1 VVAGVRLGSRRA
13 RRRGRRLL
21 LVALVVLALVV
32 AVRTRLGDGGDGAPA
47 GDGRASVRRVV
58 DGDTVEVRVGGRDET
73 VRLIGIDT
81 PETVD
86 RRSPVECFGE
96 QASDRTK
103 ALLPA
108 GTDVRLVAD
117 VEARD
122 RYDRLL
128 AYVYRDDGT
137 FVNLALV
144 EDGYA
149 SVLTY
154 PPNVAHVGEFTAAA
168 ARARDEGRGL
178 WGACGGPDEG
188 G

>member
-1 VVAGVRLGSRRA
+1 VLATRRSGRRA
-13 RRRGRRLL
+13 RR
-21 LVALVVLALVV
+21 LVALALLAVVVVLA
-32 AVRTRLGDGGDGAPA
+32 VRARDGGGGGGDGQ
-47 GDGRASVRRVV
+47 ASVVRVV
-58 DGDTVEVRVGGRDET
+58 DGDTVAVRIGSREET

-86 RRSPVECFGE
+86 PRSPVECFGQE
-96 QASDRTK
+96 ASDRTK

-108 GTDVRLVAD
+108 GTGVRLVAD
-117 VEARD
+117 VEPRD

-149 SVLTY
+149 SVATF
-154 PPNVAHVGEFTAAA
+154 PPNVAHTSEFTAAA
-168 ARARDEGRGL
+168 GRARAEGRGL
-178 WGACGGPDEG
+178 WGSCGGPDDP
-188 G
+188 

>member
-1 VVAGVRLGSRRA
+1 
-13 RRRGRRLL
+13 
-21 LVALVVLALVV
+21 VALVLLALVV
-32 AVRTRLGDGGDGAPA
+32 VFAARARSDGDGGGGSAG
-47 GDGRASVRRVV
+47 GDGQASVVRVV
-58 DGDTVEVRVGGRDET
+58 DGDTVAVRVGGREET

-86 RRSPVECFGE
+86 PRSPVECFGQE
-96 QASDRTK
+96 ASDRAK
-103 ALLPA
+103 ALLPE
-108 GTDVRLVAD
+108 GTGVRLVAD

-149 SVLTY
+149 SVATY
-154 PPNVAHVGEFTAAA
+154 PPNVAHTSEFTAAA

-178 WGACGGPDEG
+178 WSACGGPDDG
-188 G
+188 

>member
-1 VVAGVRLGSRRA
+1 MTTRRSRRRA
-13 RRRGRRLL
+13 RR
-21 LVALVVLALVV
+21 LVALVLLVVVV
-32 AVRTRLGDGGDGAPA
+32 AVAARARSGGNDGGGSTGDDGQ
-47 GDGRASVRRVV
+47 ASVVRVV
-58 DGDTVEVRVGGRDET
+58 DGDTIEVRVGGRDET

-86 RRSPVECFGE
+86 PRSPVECFGRE
-96 QASDRTK
+96 ASERTK
-103 ALLPA
+103 ALLPEGA
-108 GTDVRLVAD
+108 GVRLVAD
-117 VEARD
+117 VEPRD

-149 SVLTY
+149 SVATY
-154 PPNVAHVGEFTAAA
+154 PPNVAHTSEFTAAA

-178 WGACGGPDEG
+178 WGTCGGPDDS
-188 G
+188 

>member
-1 VVAGVRLGSRRA
+1 V
-13 RRRGRRLL
+13 
-21 LVALVVLALVV
+21 LVLVLVV
-32 AVRTRLGDGGDGAPA
+32 ALALAVRARWEGGGDDVPA
-47 GDGRASVRRVV
+47 GDGRASVVRVV
-58 DGDTVEVRVGGRDET
+58 DGDTVEVRIGGREET

-86 RRSPVECFGE
+86 PRSPVECFGHE
-96 QASDRTK
+96 ASDRTK

-108 GTDVRLVAD
+108 GSEVRMVAD
-117 VEARD
+117 VEPRD

-154 PPNVAHVGEFTAAA
+154 PPNVAHAPEFTAAA
-168 ARARDEGRGL
+168 ARARDDGRGL
-178 WGACGGPDEG
+178 WGACGGPDDAG
-188 G
+188 

>member
-1 VVAGVRLGSRRA
+1 MVVDLRAGRRRA
-13 RRRGRRLL
+13 RGRARRLL
-21 LVALVVLALVV
+21 LVAVVVVLVL
-32 AVRTRLGDGGDGAPA
+32 AVRARQGGGDGDPPA
-47 GDGRASVRRVV
+47 GAGAASVVRVV
-58 DGDTVEVRVGGRDET
+58 DGDTVAVRLGRREET

-86 RRSPVECFGE
+86 PRSPVECFGE
-96 QASDRTK
+96 EASARTK

-108 GTDVRLVAD
+108 GTGVRLVAD

-154 PPNVAHVGEFTAAA
+154 PPNVAHQSEFTAAA

-178 WGACGGPDEG
+178 WSACGGPDDAG
-188 G
+188 

>member
-1 VVAGVRLGSRRA
+1 MGAGLRVPSRRA
-13 RRRGRRLL
+13 RRRRRRLL
-21 LVALVVLALVV
+21 LLVVVVALVL
-32 AVRTRLGDGGDGAPA
+32 AVRARQGDDGGAPPAADGQ
-47 GDGRASVRRVV
+47 ASVVRVV
-58 DGDTVEVRVGGRDET
+58 DGDTVAVRVGGREET

-86 RRSPVECFGE
+86 PRSPVECFGRE
-96 QASDRTK
+96 ASDRTK

-108 GTDVRLVAD
+108 GTEVRLVAD
-117 VEARD
+117 AEPRD

-154 PPNVAHVGEFTAAA
+154 PPNVAHVSDFTAAA
-168 ARARDEGRGL
+168 ARAREEGRGL
-178 WGACGGPDEG
+178 WAACGGPDDAG
-188 G
+188 